1 MSSDIGIRVQVEGAS
16 AAAGELDKVGESAGK
31 LGKSAEDSAGGIGG
45 LKDALAAAGFLKV
58 AAEVKELIDQG
69 DVLNDM
75 LAQLGGRSIEA
86 ARDVTQGLIPA
97 MALAGAENRLLA
109 ANIRVTD
116 EQFAAVSAAAQV
128 FAMRTGTDGASA
140 LAQLTGALV
149 AGNARGLRPFGIAL
163 REGQTGAEGTAEAI
177 RQLSSA
183 LSANTENIERNTG
196 AWDRA
201 GAAWDTGKEK
211 LGTLEAGIVDTI
223 AAAHKL
229 LLEIVKLPVEV
240 ARLTAATG
248 DASSGFHG
256 LADAAE
262 NFANALPFI
271 GQEVGRL
278 TAQIRGLLGVQ
289 RQVANFRVSD
299 DVFVEGRAGG
309 ALSVTDTST
318 DYGRPRNR
326 AEYAEQQR
334 RIATARGL
342 LSDGGQGALLFGTE
356 SFDPT
361 QRRRGGGGGGA
372 RDRQTIEEALNGI
385 IDSVDRFIDRL
396 EEARQRAEE
405 DERRSGGLFGITD
418 DEDRA
423 DRNRDVA
430 PGFNAEGRGTGGR
443 GNLGG
448 ARNASQQVSA
458 FARQTEAAQKYGGAL
473 EALKNT
479 GVGALGAL
487 QGAIESNVAA
497 WVAGE
502 QSIGQALAGILSQTL
517 TTIAT
522 EATVKALL
530 ATAEG
535 LFLTATMKYDGAA
548 AAFAAAGTYAAVAVL
563 AGGGAA
569 AMSAASGGGGGARRS
584 SGSTA
589 RANGGAVR
597 DTGGSAATMIQ
608 QFILSPGTGLEGPR
622 HLATQ
627 LRRSDLQE
635 RRQRNIRTPIR
646 VR

>member
-1 MSSDIGIRVQVEGAS
+1 MSSDIGIRVQVEGGS
-16 AAAGELDKVGESAGK
+16 AAAGELDKVGESA
-31 LGKSAEDSAGGIGG
+31 ERMGGSVGS
-45 LKDALAAAGFLKV
+45 LKDAFDDIDGALGMVGTSLGGLASYLKDS
-58 AAEVKELIDQG
+58 IDQG
-69 DVLNDM
+69 DALADIMSQMGDASND
-75 LAQLGGRSIEA
+75 A
-86 ARDVTQGLIPA
+86 AREMTQGLIPA
-97 MALAGAENRLLA
+97 LDLAQARGRALAAGLEL
-109 ANIRVTD
+109 TD
-116 EQFAAVSAAAQV
+116 QQFAAVAAAAQV
-128 FAMRTGTDGASA
+128 YALRTGTDGAAAVERLSN
-140 LAQLTGALV
+140 ALV
-149 AGNARGLRPFGIAL
+149 SGSERALRPFGIQLEAGATRSENTAAAL
-163 REGQTGAEGTAEAI
+163 A
-177 RQLSSA
+177 QLSA
-183 LSANTENIERNTG
+183 AADANAANVARSTG
-196 AWDRA
+196 AWDRL
-201 GAAWDTGKEK
+201 GTVYDVVKEK
-211 LGTLEAGIVDTI
+211 M
-223 AAAHKL
+223 
-229 LLEIVKLPVEV
+229 
-240 ARLTAATG
+240 
-248 DASSGFHG
+248 SGLHTFTFG
-256 LADAAE
+256 LID
-262 NFANALPFI
+262 
-271 GQEVGRL
+271 GVGRL
-278 TAQIRGLLGVQ
+278 TTLVGDLASAIGRGD
-289 RQVANFRVSD
+289 ANGLATALND
-299 DVFVEGRAGG
+299 AGVEGQQLVAQLPVIGSAAAAATSGVRAL
-309 ALSVTDTST
+309 ANSLLDAA
-318 DYGRPRNR
+318 R
-326 AEYAEQQR
+326 AQ
-334 RIATARGL
+334 GL
-342 LSDGGQGALLFGTE
+342 LSYRIAQAATAEQLAAVAAGARRPGMGDRLMLDRGL
-356 SFDPT
+356 DT
-361 QRRRGGGGGGA
+361 QRFDDEVRRDASRAEVQREMYERRNAGGGGGGA
-372 RDRQTIEEALNGI
+372 GSRQTIEEQLNGI
-385 IDSVDRFIDRL
+385 SAAVDRFLDRL
-396 EEARQRAEE
+396 DEQRRRADADEARG
-405 DERRSGGLFGITD
+405 GGLFGITD

-430 PGFNAEGRGTGGR
+430 PGFNREGRGTVGR

-473 EALKNT
+473 EALKLS

-589 RANGGAVR
+589 RANGGAVSGAGAPAG
-597 DTGGSAATMIQ
+597 TVIQ

-635 RRQRNIRTPIR
+635 RRQRNIRAPMP